1 MYMYRYFEVHAED
14 VREWDQFVNR
24 VDFRIPGRYGRP
36 DRRPAQKAPTWSLGG
51 LRKPSD
57 SRHSKQMPG
66 SCTSFPSHL
75 AAPAKAE
82 AFDAI
87 IYLLGRFPRKAKT
100 FIVSSWKVRVRLGLY
115 IDEMPATRNYRT
127 PRKQKSREDLAA
139 SMAVNGASSASV
151 AMLNAS
157 YSYESGESSAVYEY
171 NSQRS
176 EEPSWDGYGDHPSSL
191 RRRPPAVESMMESAR
206 LSDKRLHEVAAAAA
220 SGVNWGEL
228 DMELAAA
235 SLSEKHESVWKRKK
249 LPRGYTNSD
258 AMKLF
263 TRLTIRDRRHQTR
276 WGPKGFAVLAEGTLP
291 CTVQEMRLVFRVAST
306 DMFRDMMRC
315 IYRREFVEG
324 ELLRTIKIQR
334 ELVTQREHSR
344 TRAVRQDCDL
354 RKREHVLQER
364 IVFLHPR
371 DRAKEEQSAR
381 RTASSTASAVS
392 ATPPPAFTRTLVSI
406 ARSSVVLDN
415 AVAPPHEDPS
425 GRATRV
431 VFHGEYL
438 PPDTHDASKRA
449 GHERRLASL
458 WMLRL
463 AASCHRFLLV
473 VRRRRL
479 GMQVIINSTRL
490 PLETVAN
497 VPRCACCRRSFSMF
511 FKRTRKR
518 LCCLCGFLVCEKC
531 AHAQEREHRARG
543 DSRPQIEQVRVCERC
558 IIRVDRARYTAVT
571 EEDLRPARV
580 ISDSSSPVGRA
591 NSTPGG
597 SLRGVGSRRAR
608 PTLKTR
614 PASLNDL
621 LLETLADATAGGE
634 AQRKRKASVLSVM
647 KDIVDEE
654 RARRRSSAARI
665 RSASAGVTRRGLPLL
680 GERDEEAEDEPVDDA
695 EHPMEAIIPP
705 IPSNEYKRLQLI
717 REQQLNEL
725 GDVPELGIICSLASK
740 ELACAVSM
748 ITVVDKA
755 QLHVLAST
763 HPAVPG
769 GMSYPREQGFCAQT
783 ILDPH
788 PLVSRHVQADVRFSA
803 MSSVRKMGINFYCG
817 FPLMGSDGKTVIG
830 SVCCADPQ
838 ARDLTRSQ
846 YAAMSS
852 LASTASR
859 VVQRA
864 AEHRAVREDSA
875 DV

>member
-1 MYMYRYFEVHAED
+1 
-14 VREWDQFVNR
+14 
-24 VDFRIPGRYGRP
+24 
-36 DRRPAQKAPTWSLGG
+36 
-51 LRKPSD
+51 
-57 SRHSKQMPG
+57 
-66 SCTSFPSHL
+66 
-75 AAPAKAE
+75 
-82 AFDAI
+82 
-87 IYLLGRFPRKAKT
+87 
-100 FIVSSWKVRVRLGLY
+100 
-115 IDEMPATRNYRT
+115 MPATRNYRT

-334 ELVTQREHSR
+334 GAGNPARAFENKELSVKTATFESGSMFSKNESW
-344 TRAVRQDCDL
+344 CFL
-354 RKREHVLQER
+354 E
-364 IVFLHPR
+364 FLHPR
-371 DRAKEEQSAR
+371 DRAKEEHVPTLKSAN
-381 RTASSTASAVS
+381 TVHVAIPVH
-392 ATPPPAFTRTLVSI
+392 
-406 ARSSVVLDN
+406 RSNKYECVN
-415 AVAPPHEDPS
+415 
-425 GRATRV
+425 
-431 VFHGEYL
+431 
-438 PPDTHDASKRA
+438 
-449 GHERRLASL
+449 
-458 WMLRL
+458 
-463 AASCHRFLLV
+463 AASFAWIELDTPQSQKR
-473 VRRRRL
+473 
-479 GMQVIINSTRL
+479 IY
-490 PLETVAN
+490 
-497 VPRCACCRRSFSMF
+497 VPR
-511 FKRTRKR
+511 
-518 LCCLCGFLVCEKC
+518 E
-531 AHAQEREHRARG
+531 
-543 DSRPQIEQVRVCERC
+543 
-558 IIRVDRARYTAVT
+558 
-571 EEDLRPARV
+571 
-580 ISDSSSPVGRA
+580 
-591 NSTPGG
+591 
-597 SLRGVGSRRAR
+597 RAR

-680 GERDEEAEDEPVDDA
+680 GERDEEAEDGEAEEAEDEPVDDA
-695 EHPMEAIIPP
+695 ERLKRMWGEAPRWEDDYPLANADTRSYQIEFPQDPMEAIIPP

-803 MSSVRKMGINFYCG
+803 MSSVRKMGVNFYCG

>member
-1 MYMYRYFEVHAED
+1 
-14 VREWDQFVNR
+14 
-24 VDFRIPGRYGRP
+24 
-36 DRRPAQKAPTWSLGG
+36 
-51 LRKPSD
+51 
-57 SRHSKQMPG
+57 
-66 SCTSFPSHL
+66 
-75 AAPAKAE
+75 
-82 AFDAI
+82 
-87 IYLLGRFPRKAKT
+87 
-100 FIVSSWKVRVRLGLY
+100 
-115 IDEMPATRNYRT
+115 MPATRKFGT
-127 PRKQKSREDLAA
+127 PRKQNSREDLST

-151 AMLNAS
+151 AMMNAS
-157 YSYESGESSAVYEY
+157 YSYESGESSATYEFE
-171 NSQRS
+171 SQRS
-176 EEPSWDGYGDHPSSL
+176 DEPAWDGYGDHPSSL
-191 RRRPPAVESMMESAR
+191 RRRPPTIEAMRESAR
-206 LSDKRLHEVAAAAA
+206 LSDKRLHEVGAAAA

-228 DMELAAA
+228 ELELAAA
-235 SLSEKHESVWKRKK
+235 SLSDKHESVWKRKK
-249 LPRGYTNSD
+249 LPRGYANSD

-263 TRLTIRDRRHQTR
+263 TRLTIRDHRHQTR
-276 WGPKGFAVLAEGTLP
+276 WGPKGFAVLAEGVLP
-291 CTVQEMRLVFRVAST
+291 CTVQELRLVFRVATT
-306 DMFRDMMRC
+306 DIFRDMMRC

-334 ELVTQREHSR
+334 GAGNPARAFESRELSVKTATFESGSLF
-344 TRAVRQDCDL
+344 AKNESWCFVEL
-354 RKREHVLQER
+354 LQ
-364 IVFLHPR
+364 PR

-381 RTASSTASAVS
+381 RTASSTASTVTA
-392 ATPPPAFTRTLVSI
+392 AFPPAFTRTLVSVP
-406 ARSSVVLDN
+406 RFSVVMDN
-415 AVAPPHEDPS
+415 ALSLPPRTQQHVPNVAINYSFEEDSS

-431 VFHGEYL
+431 IFHGEYL
-438 PPDTHDASKRA
+438 PPDAHDAFKRA
-449 GHERRLASL
+449 GHERRLARL

-463 AASCHRFLLV
+463 AASCHRFLLL

-497 VPRCACCRRSFSMF
+497 VPRCSCCRRSFSSF
-511 FKRTRKR
+511 FKRTRRR
-518 LCCLCGFLVCEKC
+518 LCCLCGFLVCDKC
-531 AHAQEREHRARG
+531 AHIQEREHRARG
-543 DSRPQIEQVRVCERC
+543 DARPQIEQVRVCERC
-558 IIRVDRARYTAVT
+558 LVRVDQARYTAVT

-580 ISDSSSPVGRA
+580 ISDSNSPASRA
-591 NSTPGG
+591 YSTPGG
-597 SLRGVGSRRAR
+597 SLRGVGSRPTR

-621 LLETLADATAGGE
+621 LLDTLADATAGGE

-654 RARRRSSAARI
+654 RARRRASSARI
-665 RSASAGVTRRGLPLL
+665 RSSSAGATHTGLPLL
-680 GERDEEAEDEPVDDA
+680 GERNEDSEDYDQVDDEPIDDVERLKRMWGESPRWEDDYPLA
-695 EHPMEAIIPP
+695 NADSRTYQIEFPEDPTEAIVPP
-705 IPSNEYKRLQLI
+705 IPTNEFKRLQLI

-725 GDVPELGIICSLASK
+725 GDVPELGIICSLAAK
-740 ELACAVSM
+740 ELSCAVSM

-769 GMSYPREQGFCAQT
+769 GMSYPRSQGFCAQT
-783 ILDPH
+783 ILDSN

-817 FPLMGSDGKTVIG
+817 FPLLGSDGKTVIG

-864 AEHRAVREDSA
+864 AEHRAVRENSIEG
-875 DV
+875 

>member
-1 MYMYRYFEVHAED
+1 
-14 VREWDQFVNR
+14 
-24 VDFRIPGRYGRP
+24 
-36 DRRPAQKAPTWSLGG
+36 
-51 LRKPSD
+51 
-57 SRHSKQMPG
+57 
-66 SCTSFPSHL
+66 
-75 AAPAKAE
+75 
-82 AFDAI
+82 
-87 IYLLGRFPRKAKT
+87 
-100 FIVSSWKVRVRLGLY
+100 
-115 IDEMPATRNYRT
+115 
-127 PRKQKSREDLAA
+127 
-139 SMAVNGASSASV
+139 
-151 AMLNAS
+151 MLNAS
-157 YSYESGESSAVYEY
+157 YSYESGESSAAYEH

-176 EEPSWDGYGDHPSSL
+176 EEP
-191 RRRPPAVESMMESAR
+191 PPAVESMMESAR
-206 LSDKRLHEVAAAAA
+206 LSDKRLHEVAAAAV
-220 SGVNWGEL
+220 SSVNWGEL

-249 LPRGYTNSD
+249 SPRGYANSD

-263 TRLTIRDRRHQTR
+263 TRLTVRDRRHQTR

-324 ELLRTIKIQR
+324 EQLRTIRIQR
-334 ELVTQREHSR
+334 SAGNPARAFENRELSVKTATFESGGLFSKNESW
-344 TRAVRQDCDL
+344 CFL
-354 RKREHVLQER
+354 EL
-364 IVFLHPR
+364 LHPR
-371 DRAKEEQSAR
+371 DRAKEEQSTR
-381 RTASSTASAVS
+381 RTASSTASAIS
-392 ATPPPAFTRTLVSI
+392 ATPPPSFTRTLVSI

-415 AVAPPHEDPS
+415 ALAPPPRSTPHVPNVVINYSFEEDPS

-438 PPDTHDASKRA
+438 PPDALDAFKRA
-449 GHERRLASL
+449 GHERRLARL
-458 WMLRL
+458 WLLRL

-497 VPRCACCRRSFSMF
+497 VPRCACCRRSFSTF

-518 LCCLCGFLVCEKC
+518 LC
-531 AHAQEREHRARG
+531 
-543 DSRPQIEQVRVCERC
+543 
-558 IIRVDRARYTAVT
+558 Y
-571 EEDLRPARV
+571 
-580 ISDSSSPVGRA
+580 
-591 NSTPGG
+591 
-597 SLRGVGSRRAR
+597 
-608 PTLKTR
+608 
-614 PASLNDL
+614 
-621 LLETLADATAGGE
+621 
-634 AQRKRKASVLSVM
+634 
-647 KDIVDEE
+647 
-654 RARRRSSAARI
+654 
-665 RSASAGVTRRGLPLL
+665 
-680 GERDEEAEDEPVDDA
+680 
-695 EHPMEAIIPP
+695 PMEAIIPP
-705 IPSNEYKRLQLI
+705 IPSNEYKRLELI
-717 REQQLNEL
+717 RQQQLNEL

-803 MSSVRKMGINFYCG
+803 LSSVRKMGINFYCG
-817 FPLMGSDGKTVIG
+817 FPLMGPDGKTVIG

-864 AEHRAVREDSA
+864 AERRAVREGSA

>member
-1 MYMYRYFEVHAED
+1 MM
-14 VREWDQFVNR
+14 
-24 VDFRIPGRYGRP
+24 
-36 DRRPAQKAPTWSLGG
+36 
-51 LRKPSD
+51 
-57 SRHSKQMPG
+57 
-66 SCTSFPSHL
+66 
-75 AAPAKAE
+75 
-82 AFDAI
+82 
-87 IYLLGRFPRKAKT
+87 
-100 FIVSSWKVRVRLGLY
+100 
-115 IDEMPATRNYRT
+115 
-127 PRKQKSREDLAA
+127 
-139 SMAVNGASSASV
+139 
-151 AMLNAS
+151 NAS
-157 YSYESGESSAVYEY
+157 FSYGSEESSAAYDLS
-171 NSQRS
+171 SQRS
-176 EEPSWDGYGDHPSSL
+176 DDPIS
-191 RRRPPAVESMMESAR
+191 RRRKAATVEALRESAR
-206 LSDKRLHEVAAAAA
+206 MSDKRLHELAAAGV
-220 SGVNWGEL
+220 SSVNWGEL

-235 SLSEKHESVWKRKK
+235 SLSEKHDSVWKRKK
-249 LPRGYTNSD
+249 TRRGYSHSD

-263 TRLTIRDRRHQTR
+263 TRLTVRDRRHQTR
-276 WGPKGFAVLAEGTLP
+276 WGPKGFAVLAEGTLN
-291 CTVQEMRLVFRVAST
+291 CTVQELRLVFRAASS
-306 DMFRDMMRC
+306 DIFQDMMRC

-334 ELVTQREHSR
+334 GEGNPAKAYEHRELTVKTATFESGKLFSKNE
-344 TRAVRQDCDL
+344 AWCFL
-354 RKREHVLQER
+354 EMLQ
-364 IVFLHPR
+364 PR
-371 DRAKEEQSAR
+371 DRAKEDQSAR

-392 ATPPPAFTRTLVSI
+392 TTPPPAFTRTLVSI

-415 AVAPPHEDPS
+415 VFAPTPRTPQHEPNVVINYSFEEDSS
-425 GRATRV
+425 GRTTRV

-438 PPDTHDASKRA
+438 PPDSHEAFKHA
-449 GHERRLASL
+449 GHERRLARVWL
-458 WMLRL
+458 LRL

-479 GMQVIINSTRL
+479 GMQVIISSTRL

-497 VPRCACCRRSFSMF
+497 VPRCACCRRSFSKF
-511 FKRTRKR
+511 FKRTRRR
-518 LCCLCGFLVCEKC
+518 LCCLCGFLVCDKC

-558 IIRVDRARYTAVT
+558 IIRVDQARYTAVT

-580 ISDSSSPVGRA
+580 ISDSSSPISRA

-597 SLRGVGSRRAR
+597 SLRGIGSRRIR

-654 RARRRSSAARI
+654 RARRRASSARH
-665 RSASAGVTRRGLPLL
+665 RSSSADPTRGTGLPLL
-680 GERDEEAEDEPVDDA
+680 GERNEDSENDDEAEDHNEGDEMDSVERLKQLWDDTPRWEDDYPLA
-695 EHPMEAIIPP
+695 NADSRSYQIEFPDDPSEVIIPP
-705 IPSNEYKRLQLI
+705 IPTNEYERLKLI

-725 GDVPELGIICSLASK
+725 GDELS
-740 ELACAVSM
+740 CAVSM

-769 GMSYPREQGFCAQT
+769 GMSAPREQGFCTQV
-783 ILDPH
+783 ILDKN

-803 MSSVRKMGINFYCG
+803 MSTVRKMGINFYCG

-846 YAAMSS
+846 YKAMSS

-864 AEHRAVREDSA
+864 AENKATREHS
-875 DV
+875 VEC

>member
-1 MYMYRYFEVHAED
+1 
-14 VREWDQFVNR
+14 
-24 VDFRIPGRYGRP
+24 
-36 DRRPAQKAPTWSLGG
+36 
-51 LRKPSD
+51 
-57 SRHSKQMPG
+57 
-66 SCTSFPSHL
+66 
-75 AAPAKAE
+75 
-82 AFDAI
+82 
-87 IYLLGRFPRKAKT
+87 
-100 FIVSSWKVRVRLGLY
+100 
-115 IDEMPATRNYRT
+115 
-127 PRKQKSREDLAA
+127 
-139 SMAVNGASSASV
+139 
-151 AMLNAS
+151 MLNAS
-157 YSYESGESSAVYEY
+157 YSYESGESSAAYEH

-176 EEPSWDGYGDHPSSL
+176 EEP
-191 RRRPPAVESMMESAR
+191 PPAVESMMESAR
-206 LSDKRLHEVAAAAA
+206 LSDKRLHEVAAAAV
-220 SGVNWGEL
+220 SSVNWGEL

-249 LPRGYTNSD
+249 SPRGYANSD

-263 TRLTIRDRRHQTR
+263 TRLTVRDRRHQTR

-324 ELLRTIKIQR
+324 EQLRTIRIQR
-334 ELVTQREHSR
+334 SAGNPARAFENRELSVKTATFESGGLFSKNESW
-344 TRAVRQDCDL
+344 CFL
-354 RKREHVLQER
+354 EL
-364 IVFLHPR
+364 LHPR
-371 DRAKEEQSAR
+371 DRAKEEQSTR
-381 RTASSTASAVS
+381 RTASSTASAIS

-415 AVAPPHEDPS
+415 ALAPPPRSTPHVPNVVINYSFEEDPS

-438 PPDTHDASKRA
+438 PPDALDAFKRA
-449 GHERRLASL
+449 GHERRLARL
-458 WMLRL
+458 WLLRL

-497 VPRCACCRRSFSMF
+497 VPRCACCRRSFSTF

-543 DSRPQIEQVRVCERC
+543 DTRPQIEQVRVCERC
-558 IIRVDRARYTAVT
+558 LLRVDRARYTAVT

-597 SLRGVGSRRAR
+597 SLRGIGSRRTR

-665 RSASAGVTRRGLPLL
+665 RSASAGVSRRGLPLL
-680 GERDEEAEDEPVDDA
+680 GERDEETDDDGTEEAEDEPVDDVERLKRMWGETPCWEDDYPLA
-695 EHPMEAIIPP
+695 NADSRSYQIEFPQDPMEAIIPP
-705 IPSNEYKRLQLI
+705 IPSNEYKRLELI
-717 REQQLNEL
+717 RQQQLNEL
-725 GDVPELGIICSLASK
+725 GD

-803 MSSVRKMGINFYCG
+803 LSSVRKMGINFYCG
-817 FPLMGSDGKTVIG
+817 FPLMGPDGKTVIG

-864 AEHRAVREDSA
+864 AEHRAVREGSA

>member
-1 MYMYRYFEVHAED
+1 
-14 VREWDQFVNR
+14 
-24 VDFRIPGRYGRP
+24 
-36 DRRPAQKAPTWSLGG
+36 
-51 LRKPSD
+51 
-57 SRHSKQMPG
+57 
-66 SCTSFPSHL
+66 
-75 AAPAKAE
+75 
-82 AFDAI
+82 
-87 IYLLGRFPRKAKT
+87 
-100 FIVSSWKVRVRLGLY
+100 
-115 IDEMPATRNYRT
+115 MPAPRNHGT
-127 PRKQKSREDLAA
+127 PRREQSREDLAA

-157 YSYESGESSAVYEY
+157 YSYESGESSANYEF

-191 RRRPPAVESMMESAR
+191 RRRPPTVESMRESAR

-220 SGVNWGEL
+220 SSVNWGEL
-228 DMELAAA
+228 DLELAAA
-235 SLSEKHESVWKRKK
+235 SLSNKHGSVWKRKK

-263 TRLTIRDRRHQTR
+263 TRLTVRDHRHQTR
-276 WGPKGFAVLAEGTLP
+276 WGPKGFAVLAEGTMP

-306 DMFRDMMRC
+306 DIFRDMMRC

-334 ELVTQREHSR
+334 GAGNPARAFENRELSVKTATFESSSLFSKNE
-344 TRAVRQDCDL
+344 TWCFL
-354 RKREHVLQER
+354 EM
-364 IVFLHPR
+364 LHPR
-371 DRAKEEQSAR
+371 DRAKEEQSTR
-381 RTASSTASAVS
+381 RTASTMASAIG

-406 ARSSVVLDN
+406 ARPSVVLDN
-415 AVAPPHEDPS
+415 TLSQPPRSQQHVPNVVINYSFEEDPS

-438 PPDTHDASKRA
+438 PPDAHDAFKRA
-449 GHERRLASL
+449 GHERRLARL
-458 WMLRL
+458 WLLRL

-497 VPRCACCRRSFSMF
+497 VPRCACCHRSFSKF

-543 DSRPQIEQVRVCERC
+543 DTRPQVEQVRVCERC
-558 IIRVDRARYTAVT
+558 LIRVDQAQYTAVT

-580 ISDSSSPVGRA
+580 LSDSHSSVSRA
-591 NSTPGG
+591 NSTPSG
-597 SLRGVGSRRAR
+597 SLRGVGSRRTR

-634 AQRKRKASVLSVM
+634 TQRRRKASVLSVM

-665 RSASAGVTRRGLPLL
+665 RSASAGVTKNGLPLL
-680 GERDEEAEDEPVDDA
+680 GERDEEVDDDEAGEEA
-695 EHPMEAIIPP
+695 EIEQIDDIERLKQMWGETPRWEDDYPLANADSRSYQIEFPDDPSEVIMPP

-740 ELACAVSM
+740 ELSCAVSM

-769 GMSYPREQGFCAQT
+769 GLSYPREQGFCAQT
-783 ILDPH
+783 ILDPN

-817 FPLMGSDGKTVIG
+817 FPLMGPDGKTVIG

-846 YAAMSS
+846 YAAMNS

-864 AEHRAVREDSA
+864 AEHRAVREDSTE
-875 DV
+875 V

>member
-1 MYMYRYFEVHAED
+1 
-14 VREWDQFVNR
+14 
-24 VDFRIPGRYGRP
+24 
-36 DRRPAQKAPTWSLGG
+36 
-51 LRKPSD
+51 
-57 SRHSKQMPG
+57 
-66 SCTSFPSHL
+66 
-75 AAPAKAE
+75 
-82 AFDAI
+82 
-87 IYLLGRFPRKAKT
+87 
-100 FIVSSWKVRVRLGLY
+100 
-115 IDEMPATRNYRT
+115 MPATRNYRT

-334 ELVTQREHSR
+334 GAGNPARAFENKELSVKTATFESGSMFSKNESW
-344 TRAVRQDCDL
+344 CFL
-354 RKREHVLQER
+354 E
-364 IVFLHPR
+364 FLHPR

-415 AVAPPHEDPS
+415 AVAPPPRSPPHVPNVVINYSFEEDPS

-680 GERDEEAEDEPVDDA
+680 GERDEEAEDGEAEEAEDEPVDDA
-695 EHPMEAIIPP
+695 ERLKRMWGEAPRWEDDYPLANADTRSYQIEFPQDPMEAIIPP

-803 MSSVRKMGINFYCG
+803 MSSVRKMGVNFYCG

>member
-1 MYMYRYFEVHAED
+1 
-14 VREWDQFVNR
+14 
-24 VDFRIPGRYGRP
+24 
-36 DRRPAQKAPTWSLGG
+36 
-51 LRKPSD
+51 
-57 SRHSKQMPG
+57 
-66 SCTSFPSHL
+66 
-75 AAPAKAE
+75 
-82 AFDAI
+82 
-87 IYLLGRFPRKAKT
+87 
-100 FIVSSWKVRVRLGLY
+100 
-115 IDEMPATRNYRT
+115 MPASRNFGT
-127 PRKQKSREDLAA
+127 PRRQQAHEDLGA

-157 YSYESGESSAVYEY
+157 YSYESEESSATYDY

-176 EEPSWDGYGDHPSSL
+176 EEPSWNGYGDHPSSL
-191 RRRPPAVESMMESAR
+191 RRRPPAVESMRESAR
-206 LSDKRLHEVAAAAA
+206 LSDKRLHELGAAAA

-228 DMELAAA
+228 DLELAAA
-235 SLSEKHESVWKRKK
+235 SLSDKHVSVWKRKK

-263 TRLTIRDRRHQTR
+263 TRLTVRDHRHQTR
-276 WGPKGFAVLAEGTLP
+276 WGPKGFAVLAEGMLP
-291 CTVQEMRLVFRVAST
+291 CSVQELRLVFRIAST
-306 DMFRDMMRC
+306 DIFRDMMRC

-334 ELVTQREHSR
+334 GAGNPARAFEQRELSVK
-344 TRAVRQDCDL
+344 TATF
-354 RKREHVLQER
+354 ESGS
-364 IVFLHPR
+364 VFSKNESWCFLELLHPR

-381 RTASSTASAVS
+381 RTASTTASALG

-415 AVAPPHEDPS
+415 ALSPPPSRPQHVPNVVINYSFEEDPS
-425 GRATRV
+425 GCATRV

-438 PPDTHDASKRA
+438 PPDAHDAFKRA
-449 GHERRLASL
+449 GHERRIARL
-458 WMLRL
+458 WLLRL

-497 VPRCACCRRSFSMF
+497 VPRCACCRRSFSKF

-543 DSRPQIEQVRVCERC
+543 DTRPQIEQVRVCERC
-558 IIRVDRARYTAVT
+558 LVRVDQARYTAAT

-580 ISDSSSPVGRA
+580 ISDSESPVSRA

-597 SLRGVGSRRAR
+597 SLRGVRATR

-621 LLETLADATAGGE
+621 LLETLADATAGGA
-634 AQRKRKASVLSVM
+634 AQRNRKASVLSVM

-665 RSASAGVTRRGLPLL
+665 RSASAGVTKNGLPLL
-680 GERDEEAEDEPVDDA
+680 GVHDEEVDDA
-695 EHPMEAIIPP
+695 EAGEDAESDEVDDIERLKQMWGDTPRWEDDYPLANADARSYQMEFPDDPLEAVMPP
-705 IPSNEYKRLQLI
+705 IPSNEFKRLQLI

-740 ELACAVSM
+740 ELSCAVSM

-763 HPAVPG
+763 HPAVAG
-769 GMSYPREQGFCAQT
+769 GQSYPREQGFCAQT
-783 ILDPH
+783 ILDSN
-788 PLVSRHVQADVRFSA
+788 PLVSRHVQADIRFSA

-830 SVCCADPQ
+830 SVCCADQQ

-864 AEHRAVREDSA
+864 AEQRAVRESPA
-875 DV
+875 EV

>member
-1 MYMYRYFEVHAED
+1 
-14 VREWDQFVNR
+14 
-24 VDFRIPGRYGRP
+24 
-36 DRRPAQKAPTWSLGG
+36 
-51 LRKPSD
+51 
-57 SRHSKQMPG
+57 
-66 SCTSFPSHL
+66 
-75 AAPAKAE
+75 
-82 AFDAI
+82 
-87 IYLLGRFPRKAKT
+87 
-100 FIVSSWKVRVRLGLY
+100 
-115 IDEMPATRNYRT
+115 MPATRNYGT

-206 LSDKRLHEVAAAAA
+206 LSDKGLHEVAAAAA

-334 ELVTQREHSR
+334 GAGNPARAFENRELSVKTATFESGSMFSKNESW
-344 TRAVRQDCDL
+344 CFL
-354 RKREHVLQER
+354 E
-364 IVFLHPR
+364 FLHPR
-371 DRAKEEQSAR
+371 DRAKEEHVPTLKSAN
-381 RTASSTASAVS
+381 TVHVAIPVH
-392 ATPPPAFTRTLVSI
+392 
-406 ARSSVVLDN
+406 RSNKYECVN
-415 AVAPPHEDPS
+415 
-425 GRATRV
+425 
-431 VFHGEYL
+431 
-438 PPDTHDASKRA
+438 
-449 GHERRLASL
+449 
-458 WMLRL
+458 
-463 AASCHRFLLV
+463 AASFAWIELDTPQSQKR
-473 VRRRRL
+473 
-479 GMQVIINSTRL
+479 IY
-490 PLETVAN
+490 
-497 VPRCACCRRSFSMF
+497 VPR
-511 FKRTRKR
+511 
-518 LCCLCGFLVCEKC
+518 E
-531 AHAQEREHRARG
+531 
-543 DSRPQIEQVRVCERC
+543 
-558 IIRVDRARYTAVT
+558 
-571 EEDLRPARV
+571 
-580 ISDSSSPVGRA
+580 
-591 NSTPGG
+591 
-597 SLRGVGSRRAR
+597 RAR

-680 GERDEEAEDEPVDDA
+680 GERDEEAEDGEAEEAEDEPVDDA
-695 EHPMEAIIPP
+695 ERLKRMWGEAPRWEDDYPLANADTRSYQIEFPQDPMEAIIPP